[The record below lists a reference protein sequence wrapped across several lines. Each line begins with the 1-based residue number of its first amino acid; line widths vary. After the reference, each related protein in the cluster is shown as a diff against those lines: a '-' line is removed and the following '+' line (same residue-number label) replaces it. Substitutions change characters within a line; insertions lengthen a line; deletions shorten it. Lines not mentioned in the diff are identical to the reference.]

1 MSKRKQIL
9 LILVGMAVLLAALG
23 ILLGMVLSSDQQQSQ
38 PVTEDTVS
46 DGEEVSSNVSRVSK
60 FPPVTY
66 VSVPENHVSNPE
78 YIPRPPMPDNFQPE
92 SPPPSEDQL
101 YPGATEEV
109 EYLTYAQPALSM
121 NDTELLD
128 TVNPI
133 YDSFS
138 VPDVEDRP
146 VDYYDSELISIQ
158 EALEADNL
166 IFWWQYDSSMWGHL
180 QMDCPVQ
187 YYRVVDYEPVTVIA
201 VTIKRGGVIPRW
213 FAVRDGVIQAV
224 TL

>member
-9 LILVGMAVLLAALG
+9 LILAGMAVLLAALG
-23 ILLGMVLSSDQQQSQ
+23 ILLGMVLNSDHQKSQ
-38 PVTEDTVS
+38 PVVEDTVS
-46 DGEEVSSNVSRVSK
+46 DGKTDSSNVSRVSK

-66 VSVPENHVSNPE
+66 VSRPENHAPQQ
-78 YIPRPPMPDNFQPE
+78 PPKPLMPDNFE
-92 SPPPSEDQL
+92 LDCPPPTEDQL

-109 EYLTYAQPALSM
+109 DYLTYAQPALSM
-121 NDTELLD
+121 NDTEFFNGD
-128 TVNPI
+128 NPI
-133 YDSFS
+133 YVSYT
-138 VPDVEDRP
+138 VPLWEDLP
-146 VDYYDSELISIQ
+146 VDEHDAELISIQ

-166 IFWWQYDSSMWGHL
+166 IFWWQYDFSMWGHL

-201 VTIKRGGVIPRW
+201 VTIKRGGMIPRW
-213 FAVRDGVIQAV
+213 FAVRDGVIQSV